1 LWDEHKKEWDCNR
14 EFFRKAQAL
23 SDANDLVICLKLHVE
38 SFSRNKGTGEI
49 SWSFAATTTD
59 LIKFIYHHFEDP
71 ERVSLYE
78 PLRGERRKV
87 IAVPVESFAG
97 EYEVVDIGAAQRA

>member
-1 LWDEHKKEWDCNR
+1 M
-14 EFFRKAQAL
+14 
-23 SDANDLVICLKLHVE
+23 
-38 SFSRNKGTGEI
+38 
-49 SWSFAATTTD
+49 D